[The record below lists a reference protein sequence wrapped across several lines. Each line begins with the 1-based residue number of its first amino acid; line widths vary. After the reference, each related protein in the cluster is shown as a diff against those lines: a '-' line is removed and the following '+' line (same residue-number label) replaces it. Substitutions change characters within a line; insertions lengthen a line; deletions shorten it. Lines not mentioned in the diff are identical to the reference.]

1 MSGSRKMTNEN
12 IFKHRGL
19 NNLSSFVLWKF
30 AHTGKKKK
38 DCTFHVTHHSCST
51 VFPKGHAVLCRMDFN
66 ILNPLDRFIPVD
78 T

>member
-1 MSGSRKMTNEN
+1 MTNEN

-30 AHTGKKKK
+30 AHFGKRK
-38 DCTFHVTHHSCST
+38 DCTVHVTHHFCSAA
-51 VFPKGHAVLCRMDFN
+51 FPKGHASLCRMDFN
-66 ILNPLDRFIPVD
+66 ILSPLDGFIPID

>member
-1 MSGSRKMTNEN
+1 MTSEN

-30 AHTGKKKK
+30 AHIGKKKK
-38 DCTFHVTHHSCST
+38 KCTFCVTHHFCSAS
-51 VFPKGHAVLCRMDFN
+51 FPKGHAILCRMDFN
-66 ILNPLDRFIPVD
+66 ILSPLDAFIPVD